1 LQTRKTVEFNGRKK
15 ERDKKRERRA
25 LRSGEGEIGMCM
37 EGTLSA

>member
-15 ERDKKRERRA
+15 ERDKRRERRA
-25 LRSGEGEIGMCM
+25 LGEGEIGMCM